1 VSDAFSS
8 QLFPGGQAE
17 AARWAA
23 SLPAGAFGRPGLAYF
38 PETGSTQDQAF
49 AAARHGAAHGAAFV
63 AEVQTAGRGRHGA
76 EWLAPAGSSL
86 LVSALLRPA
95 PPPKDSGRVALAAAL
110 AACRAVESAVPG
122 ARVEIQ
128 WPNDLLLGGRKLG
141 GILIESRRGAA
152 ALGLGLN
159 VAQRPGDFPPELRD
173 RATSLAAAGAAAD
186 RRALL
191 AALLAELGRAF
202 GSSGISEEAWGE
214 LRAEVEARLAWR
226 GREVRVAG
234 CPQGPLAGKL
244 VGLDESGG
252 LILESAGGARRAAA
266 TGSLELA

>member
-1 VSDAFSS
+1 
-8 QLFPGGQAE
+8 
-17 AARWAA
+17 
-23 SLPAGAFGRPGLAYF
+23 
-38 PETGSTQDQAF
+38 
-49 AAARHGAAHGAAFV
+49 
-63 AEVQTAGRGRHGA
+63 
-76 EWLAPAGSSL
+76 

-122 ARVEIQ
+122 ARAPSPQGLRSPPKLASEGGRVEIQ

-252 LILESAGGARRAAA
+252 LVLESAGGARRAAA